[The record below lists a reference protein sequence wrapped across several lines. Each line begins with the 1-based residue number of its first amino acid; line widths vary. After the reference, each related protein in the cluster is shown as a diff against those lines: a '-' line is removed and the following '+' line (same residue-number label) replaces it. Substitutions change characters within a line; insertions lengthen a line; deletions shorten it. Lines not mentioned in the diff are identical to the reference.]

1 MDESTSIQIDPE
13 GTETKRL
20 LKVADIGHAGERR
33 VLEIGCGDG
42 RLTWRYANTASAVTA
57 IDLDADQLR
66 IAMIDRP
73 ANLAEKVSLARADS
87 AKLPFKSEVFDLAI
101 FAWSF

>member
-1 MDESTSIQIDPE
+1 MQIDPE
-13 GTETKRL
+13 KTETNRL
-20 LKVADIGHAGERR
+20 LEFADFRNAGGRR

-42 RLTWRYANTASAVTA
+42 RLTWRYAHATSALTA

-73 ANLAEKVSLARADS
+73 GNLVEKVNLARADS
-87 AKLPFKSEVFDLAI
+87 TKLPFKSETFDLAI

>member
-1 MDESTSIQIDPE
+1 MDEPNSIQIDPE

-20 LKVADIGHAGERR
+20 LEIADIAHAGRRR
-33 VLEIGCGDG
+33 VLDIGCGDG

-73 ANLAEKVSLARADS
+73 GNLAEKVSLARADS
-87 AKLPFKSEVFDLAI
+87 VKLPFESEAFDLAV